1 MLAKSSSL
9 SPRSEART
17 FDSIFIKEKSVVV
30 EERTFDSILKTK
42 VFIVLL
48 LKRERLTALLVK
60 TEALTVLLLKRSVN
74 STIVEDS
81 NDKK

>member
-1 MLAKSSSL
+1 M
-9 SPRSEART
+9 
-17 FDSIFIKEKSVVV
+17 
-30 EERTFDSILKTK
+30 
-42 VFIVLL
+42 FIVLL